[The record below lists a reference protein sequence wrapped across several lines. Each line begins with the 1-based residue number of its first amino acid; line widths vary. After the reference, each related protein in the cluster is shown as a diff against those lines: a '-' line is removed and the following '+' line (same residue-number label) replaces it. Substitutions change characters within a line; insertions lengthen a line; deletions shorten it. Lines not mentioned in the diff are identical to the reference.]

1 MKRGRPF
8 RVEWR
13 EGDTAEALRAATR
26 RERDG
31 RARERLRGLW
41 LLRTGRSLEEVAAV
55 LGVHYRTVQR
65 WVGWYRA
72 EGLAGV
78 HGHQPGG
85 SGPAPRLSP
94 GQEAHLAEVVS
105 TGTFRTAGEIRDWIA
120 AEFGVEY
127 QLGGVYTLL
136 GRLRCAPKV
145 PRPLHAK
152 ADLAEQARWK
162 KGA

>member
-13 EGDTAEALRAATR
+13 EEDTAEALRAATR

-41 LLRTGRSLEEVAAV
+41 LLRTGRSLEEAAAA
-55 LGVHYRTVQR
+55 LGVDYRTVQR
-65 WVGWYRA
+65 WVAWYRA
-72 EGLAGV
+72 GGLTPLRERR
-78 HGHQPGG
+78 QGG

-94 GQEAHLAEVVS
+94 EQEQRLAEEVA
-105 TGTFRTAGEIRDWIA
+105 TGAFRTAGEIRDWIA
-120 AEFGVEY
+120 AEFDVEY
-127 QLGGVYTLL
+127 RVGGVYSLL
-136 GRLRCAPKV
+136 DRLRCAPKV
-145 PRPLHAK
+145 PRPLPVK

>member
-8 RVEWR
+8 EVEWQ
-13 EGDTAEALRAATR
+13 EQDTAEALRAAAR

-31 RARERLRGLW
+31 RARERLQGLW

-65 WVGWYRA
+65 WVAWYRA
-72 EGLAGV
+72 GGLAPLRERR
-78 HGHQPGG
+78 PGG
-85 SGPAPRLSP
+85 AGPAPRLSP
-94 GQEAHLAEVVS
+94 AQERRLAEEVAS
-105 TGTFRTAGEIRDWIA
+105 GAFRTASAIRDWIA

-127 QLGGVYTLL
+127 RVGGVYSLL
-136 GRLRCAPKV
+136 DRLRCAPKV
-145 PRPLHAK
+145 PRPLHVK